1 MLQSRIRRGELD
13 REITFLKK
21 VISDAPSNA
30 DNIDDWVKVDIDPDV
45 FARKRDQ
52 TGDVLMSDQRVTYS
66 QRTEWV
72 VDYRED
78 INTEN
83 RIVYNGKVYDIL
95 SVTDYEDGR
104 ERYLAIMS
112 HLRDNETW
120 TV

>member
-1 MLQSRIRRGELD
+1 MLQTRIRRGELD

-21 VISDAPSNA
+21 VISDADSNA
-30 DNIDDWVKVDIDPDV
+30 DNIDAWVKVDTDPDV
-45 FARKRDQ
+45 FARKREQ